1 MVAMAVQTELSEA
14 YGQAGAGKDLAG
26 VKWENAD
33 TKGKEHIDS
42 IKNLAEVVDLTTTT
56 FKATAS
62 KDGALKT
69 VSYNDGVY
77 TCAYDASK
85 KTYTTTKS
93 TDKLDNTVTIEVK
106 RASEMKVP
114 PPPVVGFFC
123 CRLPYYTRRSAAGRF
138 VGSGLDRS
146 AGRQKIASLPYCVC
160 RGDHWSPA
168 HLPPQRIFRDGF
180 LARQTGTGEQCSPLQ
195 AFFGSSAEGSRP
207 LPTEQKEKSASK
219 ETCPGEINPAPAHKR
234 QS

>member
-1 MVAMAVQTELSEA
+1 MSAQRQIAGGKQDVQKTERQKGLHPRRADRRSGHPGILAALLIPTLTGYIDKANKEKVVSETRMVAMAVQTELSEA

-93 TDKLDNTVTIEVK
+93 TDKLDNTVTIE
-106 RASEMKVP
+106 
-114 PPPVVGFFC
+114 
-123 CRLPYYTRRSAAGRF
+123 
-138 VGSGLDRS
+138 
-146 AGRQKIASLPYCVC
+146 
-160 RGDHWSPA
+160 
-168 HLPPQRIFRDGF
+168 
-180 LARQTGTGEQCSPLQ
+180 
-195 AFFGSSAEGSRP
+195 
-207 LPTEQKEKSASK
+207 
-219 ETCPGEINPAPAHKR
+219 
-234 QS
+234 